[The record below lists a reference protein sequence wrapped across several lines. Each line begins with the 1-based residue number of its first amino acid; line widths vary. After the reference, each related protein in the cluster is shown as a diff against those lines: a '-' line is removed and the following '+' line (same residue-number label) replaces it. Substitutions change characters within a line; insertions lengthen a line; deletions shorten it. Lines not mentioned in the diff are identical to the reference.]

1 MTTLEVAHRLVAL
14 CREQKWE
21 AAQRELYADDAVS
34 IEPQATPMSP
44 KVTTGLPNLIAKGRQ
59 FVAMV
64 DTMHTLTISEPL
76 VAGQS
81 FACTMALD
89 VTFKGQ
95 PRMQMAELCVYEVK
109 NGKIISE
116 QFHP

>member
-1 MTTLEVAHRLVAL
+1 MTTAEIAHRLVAL

-34 IEPQATPMSP
+34 IEPEETPMTP
-44 KVTTGLPNLIAKGRQ
+44 KVTTGIEGILAKGRA

-64 DTMHTLTISEPL
+64 DTMHALTISEPL
-76 VAGQS
+76 IAGQS

-95 PRMQMAELCVYEVK
+95 PRMQMAELCVYDVK
-109 NGKIISE
+109 ESKIVSE
-116 QFHP
+116 QFHA

>member
-1 MTTLEVAHRLVAL
+1 MTTLEIAHRLVAL
-14 CREQKWE
+14 CRDQQWE
-21 AAQRELYADDAVS
+21 VAQRELYADDAVS
-34 IEPQATPMSP
+34 VEPYETPATP
-44 KVTTGLPNLIAKGRQ
+44 KVTKGLENLVAKGRQ

-64 DTMHTLTISEPL
+64 DTMHALTVSDPL

-109 NGKIISE
+109 DGKIVSE